1 MLENDVIAMRWTRGE
16 AFPRPLRFLS
26 RRIVQAM
33 AERATPNMILGERV
47 VPGRFLV
54 LRLAADGD
62 DRSEQEA
69 TLSDSRSAIE
79 GEVLR
84 EARAREFRIRGALAI
99 ETRVLVPQELESD
112 ETRDLLRG
120 GVDEEEMAP
129 TLARLREEREVI
141 LPRRLHR
148 LEIDSRPQGAAI
160 YLDDRQLEQVTP
172 CRLDDLP
179 GGRHRVTLSLPG
191 YLLHEGELVVEVEA
205 AEGRRGARQQYLVEL
220 EPEPPMGVLE
230 LVTFPAQ
237 ACATVNGE
245 TRETPTRFRLP
256 AGPLQI
262 EITRPEYEPRALVHE
277 LPPGP
282 EGSPSR
288 LQVRL
293 DYAGEDRDVPVGRLL
308 IYKPDPALRTRLAA
322 DRPPP
327 ALVRPMERPE
337 ETIATFFGDQIADAG
352 AESPAAPELLGERP
366 ITRGVLVI
374 GRPDPNATLA
384 PDVKLFDPLN
394 TVSRGCHAW
403 LHVYT
408 DPGTG
413 AEFNTFVIHNNS
425 PGGIQVDG
433 RLVMDSVALGDESE
447 IQIGI
452 FRMRIRK
459 ETPEARVEF

>member
-1 MLENDVIAMRWTRGE
+1 MRWTRGE
-16 AFPRPLRFLS
+16 GTRPLRFLA

-33 AERATPNMILGERV
+33 AERATANMILGERV

-54 LRLAADGD
+54 LRLAADD
-62 DRSEQEA
+62 EDRAEQEG
-69 TLSDSRSAIE
+69 TLADSKSAIE
-79 GEVLR
+79 GEVRR
-84 EARAREFRIRGALAI
+84 EARAREFRIRGALAV
-99 ETRVLVPQELESD
+99 ETQVLLPEELEG
-112 ETRDLLRG
+112 EEIGDLLRG
-120 GVDEEEMAP
+120 VLDEEEIAP
-129 TLARLREEREVI
+129 TLARLREEREAI

-148 LEIDSRPQGAAI
+148 LEIDSRPRGAAI

-191 YLLHEGELVVEVEA
+191 YLPHEGELVVEA
-205 AEGRRGARQQYLVEL
+205 DAGEGRRGARQQYFVEL

-237 ACATVNGE
+237 ARVSVNGE
-245 TRETPTRFRLP
+245 VRETPARLRLP
-256 AGPLQI
+256 AGPLEI
-262 EITRPEYEPRALVHE
+262 EITRPEYEPRTLQYE

-282 EGSPSR
+282 ENRPSR

-293 DYAGEDRDVPVGRLL
+293 DYAGEDRGVPVGRLL
-308 IYKPDPALRTRLAA
+308 VYKPEPALRP
-322 DRPPP
+322 RPP
-327 ALVRPMERPE
+327 ATVRPMERPE
-337 ETIATFFGDQIADAG
+337 ETIATFFGDQTADVGPEA
-352 AESPAAPELLGERP
+352 PAIPPAPELLGERP
-366 ITRGVLVI
+366 ITKGVLVI
-374 GRPDPNATLA
+374 GRPDPDATVV

-433 RLVMDSVALGDESE
+433 RLVMDSVALGDDSE

-452 FRMRIRK
+452 FRMRVRK
-459 ETPEARVEF
+459 ETPLARVEF

>member
-1 MLENDVIAMRWTRGE
+1 MRWTRGE
-16 AFPRPLRFLS
+16 GTRPLRFVA
-26 RRIVQAM
+26 RRIVQMM
-33 AERATPNMILGERV
+33 AERATANMILGERV

-62 DRSEQEA
+62 DRAEQEA
-69 TLSDSRSAIE
+69 TLADSRGAIE

-84 EARAREFRIRGALAI
+84 EARAREFRLRGAFIL
-99 ETRVLVPQELESD
+99 ETRVLVPEELEG
-112 ETRDLLRG
+112 EELRELLQ
-120 GVDEEEMAP
+120 GVIEEEEIPAA
-129 TLARLREEREVI
+129 LARLREEQEAI

-148 LEIDSRPQGAAI
+148 LEIDSRPRGAAI
-160 YLDDRQLEQVTP
+160 YLDDRQLDQVTP

-191 YLLHEGELVVEVEA
+191 YLLHEGELVIDADAGE
-205 AEGRRGARQQYLVEL
+205 RRGARQQYLAEL
-220 EPEPPMGVLE
+220 APEPPMGVLE

-237 ACATVNGE
+237 ARVTFLPDGAGTDSVAAGE
-245 TRETPTRFRLP
+245 SRETPTRLRLP
-256 AGPLQI
+256 AGVLRL
-262 EITRPEYEPRALVHE
+262 EIARPDYAPVSLDYE
-277 LPPGP
+277 LPAGP
-282 EGSPSR
+282 EGRPSR

-293 DYAGEDRDVPVGRLL
+293 DYAGEDRGIAVGRLI
-308 IYKPDPALRTRLAA
+308 IYKPDHGP
-322 DRPPP
+322 RPRDTSPM
-327 ALVRPMERPE
+327 RPLERPE
-337 ETIATFFGDQIADAG
+337 ETIATFFGDRTADLG
-352 AESPAAPELLGERP
+352 AEGPAAPPEPEVLGERP
-366 ITRGVLVI
+366 LTKGVLVI
-374 GRPDPNATLA
+374 GRADPEATLV

-403 LHVYT
+403 LHIYT

-425 PGGIQVDG
+425 PGGLQVDG

-447 IQIGI
+447 IRIGM